1 MMFRLRNRHFFLID
15 ALFCVLIPIFAL
27 RLRLNNPI
35 PLKFLPTLIVYI
47 LTALLIKLPVFYYF
61 GLYRRFWPYASV
73 DAMVSIG
80 MAVMVAMVMVTG
92 VFYVLNGFVFLIRP
106 GLPRSIPFF
115 DGLMTATVVLGSRFS
130 VRAITYYRYLS
141 FRNTR
146 TRLVLIAGAGDAG
159 QIVARELLASDT
171 ISKRLFGYVDDN
183 PDKNGTIIHGV
194 RVWGPLDA
202 IPVLAGEYNIEEVII
217 AMPKAPG
224 SVIRKVVNACEEAN
238 ISSKILP
245 GVYKVLAGQAN
256 INRLREVEVGDLLRR
271 EPVGINLDQIE
282 KLLTDKVVLITGG
295 GGSIGSEMCAQIA
308 NCNPARLIVLG
319 RGENSLYS
327 LRNKIEKAGFGH
339 LIFNFI
345 LADIRDQSRLESV
358 YERYK
363 PEIVYHTAAHKHVP
377 LMEENVDEAV
387 TNNIFGTWNLVQV
400 SKKYDVE
407 KFVFISTDKAVKPA
421 SVMGMTKRLAEL
433 IVRMA
438 ATETNRPYLSVR
450 FGNVLGSRGSV
461 IPLFKRQIA
470 MGGPVTVTHPDMER
484 YFMTMSEATYLVLQ
498 ASALGQN
505 GDVFVL
511 DMGEPISITDL
522 ARDMIELAG
531 RQVDEDIKIVYTG
544 IRPGERLSEHL
555 FFDEEDRIQTAHEK
569 IFVVRNGLSTTMDSI
584 GNEIKTLEQ
593 LANDGLVEE
602 LRKKLIQYT
611 T

>member
-1 MMFRLRNRHFFLID
+1 
-15 ALFCVLIPIFAL
+15 VLIPLFAL
-27 RLRLNNPI
+27 SLRLNLPI

-73 DAMVSIG
+73 DAMVSIS

-106 GLPRSIPFF
+106 GLPRSIPFL
-115 DGLMTATVVLGSRFS
+115 DGLMTAAVVLGSRFS
-130 VRAITYYRYLS
+130 VRVITYYRYLS
-141 FRNTR
+141 FRNTK

-171 ISKRLFGYVDDN
+171 ISTRLFGYVDDN

-224 SVIRKVVNACEEAN
+224 SLIRKVVNACEDAN

-256 INRLREVEVGDLLRR
+256 INRLRDVEVGDLLRR
-271 EPVGINLDQIE
+271 EPVGINLDQIV
-282 KLLTDKVVLITGG
+282 KLLADKVVLITGG

-327 LRNKIEKAGFGH
+327 LRNQIEKAGFSH
-339 LIFNFI
+339 LNFKLI

-358 YERYK
+358 FERYR
-363 PEIVYHTAAHKHVP
+363 PEIVYHAAAHKHVP
-377 LMEENVDEAV
+377 LMEENVEEAV

-438 ATETNRPYLSVR
+438 AAETNRPYLSVR